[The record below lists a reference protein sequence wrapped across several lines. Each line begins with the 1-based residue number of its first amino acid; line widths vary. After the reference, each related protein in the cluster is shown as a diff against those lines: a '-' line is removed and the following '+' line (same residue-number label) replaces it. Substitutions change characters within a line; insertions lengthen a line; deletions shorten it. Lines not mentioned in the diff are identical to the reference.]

1 MKMEKKRR
9 TRNKEQS
16 PAPRDR
22 RNSVS
27 KAKDNPISKKP
38 PIGAERMD
46 ANHGYKV
53 NGIMKVFVYQLVI
66 GFALHTVTFG
76 VPVHSLYTDHRA
88 MKVDDILTVFIVE
101 EAKAGSKTGTNT
113 SKENEMGVSGLD
125 GSGALDF
132 LPSFGA
138 SGGFKNAY
146 DGKAGTS
153 REGSL
158 VARVSARVIK
168 VLDNGNLMIEGS
180 KVVEINEEREIIKIS
195 GVVRPQD
202 IEADNII
209 YSHSVADAE
218 ITYSGNGTVHKGH
231 RPGLVTKF
239 LNWIF

>member
-1 MKMEKKRR
+1 MRKGQRSKIKLCPAVAGSATNTQIEIQKN
-9 TRNKEQS
+9 TKEQWS
-16 PAPRDR
+16 MIKGYRTAGRVKNMGKRTTPQ
-22 RNSVS
+22 
-27 KAKDNPISKKP
+27 
-38 PIGAERMD
+38 IG
-46 ANHGYKV
+46 YWL
-53 NGIMKVFVYQLVI
+53 GICLLLN
-66 GFALHTVTFG
+66 AVTFG
-76 VPVHSLYTDHRA
+76 ATVHSLYTDHRA

-113 SKENEMGVSGLD
+113 SKENEMGVNGLN

-146 DGKAGTS
+146 KGNAGTS

-158 VARVSARVIK
+158 AARVSARVIK

-180 KVVEINEEREIIKIS
+180 KIVEINEEREIIKIS
-195 GVVRPQD
+195 GIVRPQD

-209 YSHSVADAE
+209 YSHNVADAE
-218 ITYSGNGTVHKGH
+218 ITYSGKGTVHKGH

-239 LNWIF
+239 LNWLF